1 MVAGFLGGKERRM
14 SRAKVLLSSLAAVA
28 AIGVA
33 SAPGASAGNPCK
45 PVKGVSRCVFGI
57 ETTPG
62 GEPEPIAVG
71 QTVEAEWWGRGS
83 YFNAGRYSFLCKDV
97 VFNGSVAGFTG
108 GAPLLSTPT
117 ATFQGTEAGAACRT
131 VMGAAQISAD
141 ASGWQ
146 FSLSVKE
153 QGAGQYVVTDQ
164 LKPPTGS
171 LLRFTAVYT
180 EPGIPTVTCTFQAK
194 SVKGTWAWAPK
205 QAIGGTTPAAPF
217 ALDTEASNSAQCPAK
232 GTLETSW
239 RYFTSPPA
247 GGSLPLVLAI
257 H

>member
-1 MVAGFLGGKERRM
+1 MW
-14 SRAKVLLSSLAAVA
+14 RAKVLLSSVAAVV
-28 AIGVA
+28 AIGIAGVAPA
-33 SAPGASAGNPCK
+33 SAANPCK
-45 PVKGVSRCVFGI
+45 PVNGASRCVFGI

-62 GEPEPIAVG
+62 GEPEPLAAG

-97 VFNGSVAGFTG
+97 VFNGSVAGFKG
-108 GAPLLSTPT
+108 GGPLLSTPT
-117 ATFQGTEAGAACRT
+117 AIFQGNSSGGACT
-131 VMGAAQISAD
+131 DVMGAAQISAD

-153 QGAGQYVVTDQ
+153 QGAGQYLVTDK
-164 LKPPTGS
+164 LASTTGAP
-171 LLRFTAVYT
+171 LRFTAVYT

-194 SVKGTWAWAPK
+194 TVKGTWTWAPK
-205 QAIGGTTPAAPF
+205 EAIGGTTPAAPF
-217 ALDTEASNSAQCPAK
+217 KLDTEASNSAQCPAK

-239 RYFTSPPA
+239 RFFASPPA

>member
-1 MVAGFLGGKERRM
+1 M
-14 SRAKVLLSSLAAVA
+14 SRAKVLLSSLVAVV
-28 AIGVA
+28 AIGIA
-33 SAPGASAGNPCK
+33 SAPSASAGNPCK

-62 GEPEPIAVG
+62 AEPEPLAAG

-97 VFNGSVAGFTG
+97 IFNGSVGGFNG
-108 GAPLLSTPT
+108 GGLLLDTPT
-117 ATFQGTEAGAACRT
+117 ATFQGTEAGGVCRT

-146 FSLSVKE
+146 FGLSVKE
-153 QGAGQYVVTDQ
+153 TGPSQYLITDV
-164 LKPPTGS
+164 LKSTSGS
-171 LLRFTAVYT
+171 PVRFTAVYT

-205 QAIGGTTPAAPF
+205 EAIGGTTPAGLF
-217 ALDTEASNSAQCPAK
+217 ALDTEASNSAKCPAK

-239 RYFTSPPA
+239 RFFASPPA